1 MTDKDILN
9 KAQEEKDT
17 LRDTRM
23 EIRDLE
29 AELEFMLV
37 REQHEVD
44 YIDYIEDRLKVLYGK
59 LCKLIGKG

>member
-1 MTDKDILN
+1 MTDKDISN

-29 AELEFMLV
+29 AELEFMHL
-37 REQHEVD
+37 REPNEHK
-44 YIDYIEDRLKVLYGK
+44 YICYLDARMRELYDK
-59 LCKLIGKG
+59 LETFDSI